1 MRPVLAPPARTP
13 VSPGPTPSFS
23 VVIAAYNAAATIGEA
38 LASAFAQ
45 TAPPQDVVVC
55 DDGSTD
61 DLLTA
66 TAPFADRITLL
77 RQQNA
82 GEGAAKNAGVR
93 AATAEFAV
101 FLDADDVFD
110 PERLEAL
117 GELASARPDLDILT
131 TDALLEV
138 DGAVVRR
145 CYDESWTFDVED
157 QRAAI
162 LERNFV
168 FGLAAVRR
176 ERFLAVGGF
185 ETSLLYAADWDLWSR
200 LILDGS
206 RAGLVVVPLATY
218 RLRSTSLSAQ
228 RPALLRGRCSVL
240 ERSLAR
246 RDLAPAERP
255 RAEEA
260 LAANLRAAA
269 IAEAQQSLAQGGP
282 GARSAALRLAT
293 ATAIPLRT
301 RVKAFAAAA
310 APRLAASLLAR
321 ERDRAGVPGPA
332 GVRLPP

>member
-228 RPALLRGRCSVL
+228 RPGGAATGRGGTRRQPPRGCDRGGTAESRPGRPGCSLRRAAPRHGDGDPVADARQGRCRGGGAASGGVAAGT
-240 ERSLAR
+240 RA
-246 RDLAPAERP
+246 RP
-255 RAEEA
+255 RRRARPSR
-260 LAANLRAAA
+260 RAAA
-269 IAEAQQSLAQGGP
+269 ALSSSH
-282 GARSAALRLAT
+282 RSQ
-293 ATAIPLRT
+293 
-301 RVKAFAAAA
+301 
-310 APRLAASLLAR
+310 
-321 ERDRAGVPGPA
+321 
-332 GVRLPP
+332 